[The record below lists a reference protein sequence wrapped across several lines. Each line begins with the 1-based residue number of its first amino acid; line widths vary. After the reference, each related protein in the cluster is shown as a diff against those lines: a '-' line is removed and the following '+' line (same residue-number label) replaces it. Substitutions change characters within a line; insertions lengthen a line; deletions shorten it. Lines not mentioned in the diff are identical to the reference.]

1 MSSILK
7 RPGWLNHKIIEEK
20 VKIGDIERVIPGWGV
35 GKEAKRYFAGKI
47 GEQVPTGR
55 YGAMRRVGGTS
66 YREAELAFSRFLA
79 SSLEIAENVI
89 ATKEVKEILR
99 GVTEELL
106 QDKGFDDVD
115 DWLDQ
120 WVTFAQD
127 NFGLDLTNLAVRR
140 AVRAI
145 ANDAENQI
153 EQNDAQAQGGNELDV
168 ELEAEPEAAA
178 GGQEQELTQ
187 NIKQE
192 IASTPVNVQFAD
204 QSEDGSMYE
213 SISFMGQ
220 QQDKITYIRLK
231 DVPKDAQHKS
241 ALKSVETGSNILD
254 NNLLKN
260 YVSQIEVEQNGN
272 SKFYKTSATAEPE
285 AAPAADVEPEAKAD
299 GEDEFTFD
307 LDEST
312 KLSAKQQNVLT
323 EQMRIA
329 RKQHMQRIEER
340 YLF

>member
-7 RPGWLNHKIIEEK
+7 RPGWANHQIIEEK

-35 GKEAKRYFAGKI
+35 GKEAKKHFAGKI

-79 SSLEIAENVI
+79 QSLEIAENVI

-145 ANDAENQI
+145 ADDAEDQI
-153 EQNDAQAQGGNELDV
+153 EQNDAQGVEPAVELD
-168 ELEAEPEAAA
+168 AEPEAVAQ
-178 GGQEQELTQ
+178 QEQELTQ
-187 NIKQE
+187 DIKQE
-192 IASTPVNVQFAD
+192 IASIPVNVQFAD

-231 DVPKDAQHKS
+231 DVPKDAEHKN

-272 SKFYKTSATAEPE
+272 STFYKASAAAAPEATPVAAAEPE
-285 AAPAADVEPEAKAD
+285 AEPQ

-312 KLSAKQQNVLT
+312 KLNAKQQSILA

-340 YLF
+340 YSF

>member
-1 MSSILK
+1 MSNILK
-7 RPGWLNHKIIEEK
+7 RPGWTNYQVVSEK

-47 GEQVPTGR
+47 GDEVPTGR
-55 YGAMRRVGGTS
+55 YGALRKVGGTS
-66 YREAELAFSRFLA
+66 YREAELAFSRYLA
-79 SSLEIAENVI
+79 TSLEIAENVI

-99 GVTEELL
+99 GVTEDLL

-115 DWLDQ
+115 DWLNQ
-120 WVTFAQD
+120 WVTYAQD
-127 NFGLDLTNLAVRR
+127 NFGLDLTNVAVRR
-140 AVRAI
+140 AVRSI
-145 ANDAENQI
+145 AADAENQI
-153 EQNDAQAQGGNELDV
+153 EQNDDAAAGV
-168 ELEAEPEAAA
+168 ELEAEPEVATN
-178 GGQEQELTQ
+178 QEQELTQ
-187 NIKQE
+187 DIRQE
-192 IASTPVNVQFAD
+192 ITSIPVSVQFAD

-220 QQDKITYIRLK
+220 QGDKITYIKLK
-231 DVPKDAQHKS
+231 DVPKDAQHKN
-241 ALKSVETGSNILD
+241 ALKNVETGGNILD

-260 YVSQIEVEQNGN
+260 YVSQIEIEQNG
-272 SKFYKTSATAEPE
+272 SSTFYKASAAAAPE
-285 AAPAADVEPEAKAD
+285 AASAAAVEPEAEAQ

-312 KLSAKQQNVLT
+312 KLNAKQQNILT

>member
-7 RPGWLNHKIIEEK
+7 RPGWTNYQVVEEK

-47 GEQVPTGR
+47 GEEVPTGR
-55 YGAMRRVGGTS
+55 FGALRKVGGTS
-66 YREAELAFSRFLA
+66 YREAELAFSRYLA
-79 SSLEIAENVI
+79 QSLEIAENVI

-99 GVTEELL
+99 GVTEDLL

-115 DWLDQ
+115 DWLNQ
-120 WVTFAQD
+120 WVTYAQD
-127 NFGLDLTNLAVRR
+127 NFGLDLTNVAVRR

-145 ANDAENQI
+145 AADAEDQI
-153 EQNDAQAQGGNELDV
+153 EQNDGAGGPAV
-168 ELEAEPEAAA
+168 ELEAEPEIESK
-178 GGQEQELTQ
+178 QEQELTQ
-187 NIKQE
+187 DVKQE
-192 IASTPVNVQFAD
+192 IASIPMNVQFAD

-220 QQDKITYIRLK
+220 QQGKITYIRLK
-231 DVPKDAQHKS
+231 DVPKDAQHKN
-241 ALKSVETGSNILD
+241 ALKNVDDGGSILD

-260 YVSQIEVEQNGN
+260 YVSQIEVEQNG
-272 SKFYKTSATAEPE
+272 SSTFYKTTAPAAPE
-285 AAPAADVEPEAKAD
+285 AAPAAAVEPED
-299 GEDEFTFD
+299 QGEDEFTFD
-307 LDEST
+307 LGESA
-312 KLSAKQQNVLT
+312 KLNAKQQNILT

>member
-47 GEQVPTGR
+47 GEEVPTGR
-55 YGAMRRVGGTS
+55 YGALRKVGGTS
-66 YREAELAFSRFLA
+66 YREAELAFSRYLA
-79 SSLEIAENVI
+79 QSLEIAENVI

-99 GVTEELL
+99 GVTEDLL

-115 DWLDQ
+115 DWLNQ
-120 WVTFAQD
+120 WVTYAQD
-127 NFGLDLTNLAVRR
+127 NFGLDLTNVAVRR

-145 ANDAENQI
+145 AADAEDQI
-153 EQNDAQAQGGNELDV
+153 EQNDGAVEPAA
-168 ELEAEPEAAA
+168 ELEAEPVAAA
-178 GGQEQELTQ
+178 KQEQELTQ
-187 NIKQE
+187 DVKQE
-192 IASTPVNVQFAD
+192 IASIPMNVQFAD

-220 QQDKITYIRLK
+220 QEGKITYIRLK
-231 DVPKDAQHKS
+231 DVPKDAQHK
-241 ALKSVETGSNILD
+241 

-260 YVSQIEVEQNGN
+260 YVSQIEVEQNG
-272 SKFYKTSATAEPE
+272 SSIFYKTTAPAAPE
-285 AAPAADVEPEAKAD
+285 AAPAAAVEPEAQ

-307 LDEST
+307 LGESA
-312 KLSAKQQNVLT
+312 KLNAKQQNILT